1 MTLETGIT
9 FASVLSV
16 NATIAL
22 PLVRLMKDKCRVETQ
37 PQGRVM
43 RLEDTS
49 ITFSVEEIH
58 LSTIVLGY
66 QLVGMDLGEHESD
79 WRGLFVD
86 SDPDKTARL
95 FRNHR
100 LPSWVLGK
108 ELSSVLCVL
117 SQANGEVHL
126 NFFVDSSCRA
136 LRMIWKNGKCSLV
149 DLFALTTFAA
159 R

>member
-16 NATIAL
+16 NATLAL
-22 PLVRLMKDKCRVETQ
+22 PLFRLMKDKCRVETQ
-37 PQGRVM
+37 PQGTVM

-58 LSTIVLGY
+58 LDTTVLGY
-66 QLVGMDLGEHESD
+66 RLVGMDLGEHESD
-79 WRGLFVD
+79 WKGLFVD
-86 SDPDKTARL
+86 GDPDKTARL
-95 FRNHR
+95 FRNRR

-108 ELSSVLCVL
+108 HLSSALCVL
-117 SQANGEVHL
+117 SQANGDVHL
-126 NFFVDSSCRA
+126 NFFVDTSCRA

-149 DLFALTTFAA
+149 DLFALTKFVA